1 MYWFSCHCKSI
12 FGNCSGHWVRTL
24 NASFHIHFW
33 VLIVKK
39 KKKERK
45 EERDIKYN
53 EKDTFTSI
61 FNGEKAEVGNGG
73 LMEATS
79 SGLSD
84 NF

>member
-1 MYWFSCHCKSI
+1 M

-39 KKKERK
+39 KKERK

-53 EKDTFTSI
+53 EKDTFILI
-61 FNGEKAEVGNGG
+61 FNSENRE
-73 LMEATS
+73 M
-79 SGLSD
+79 D
-84 NF
+84 N

>member
-1 MYWFSCHCKSI
+1 M
-12 FGNCSGHWVRTL
+12 FGNCSGHWVRML
-24 NASFHIHFW
+24 NASFHIHLW

-45 EERDIKYN
+45 EEKDIKYN
-53 EKDTFTSI
+53 EKDTFTPI
-61 FNGEKAEVGNGG
+61 FNGENGEAGNRD
-73 LMEATS
+73 LMMVTS

>member
-1 MYWFSCHCKSI
+1 M
-12 FGNCSGHWVRTL
+12 FGNYNEHWVRTF
-24 NASFHIHFW
+24 NASFHLHFW

-39 KKKERK
+39 KKNERK

-53 EKDTFTSI
+53 EKDTFTPI
-61 FNGEKAEVGNGG
+61 FNGEKGEVGKGG

-79 SGLSD
+79 GGLSD

>member
-1 MYWFSCHCKSI
+1 M

-39 KKKERK
+39 KKNERK

-53 EKDTFTSI
+53 EKDTFILI
-61 FNGEKAEVGNGG
+61 FNSENRE
-73 LMEATS
+73 M
-79 SGLSD
+79 D
-84 NF
+84 N

>member
-1 MYWFSCHCKSI
+1 MFY
-12 FGNCSGHWVRTL
+12 
-24 NASFHIHFW
+24 
-33 VLIVKK
+33 VKK

-53 EKDTFTSI
+53 EKDTFTPI
-61 FNGEKAEVGNGG
+61 FNGKKGKVGNKS
-73 LMEATS
+73 LTEATS